1 VGGDKPSKEVFLHRA
16 VLTRG
21 RMPGAVVH
29 LHSTHATAIACL
41 APAGRTAPIPPL
53 TPYFVMRIG
62 PRAARVIP
70 YYRPGDAAMEPAIH
84 EAAKSAKAVLL
95 ANHGPVV
102 SGRTLA
108 DAVYAAEELEEA
120 ARLALLLR
128 DVPGARRLTPGAGG
142 RPARHLRLNHAAM
155 WIMVAGPYSSGG
167 ADAAMRAGRLAAL
180 NQAALALF
188 RMGHVPV
195 VGVNMA
201 LPVIAVAGD
210 ASFDEIMMPL
220 SLALAER
227 CDACLRIGGASAGAD
242 AEAARFAAAGKPVFH
257 AIEEIPTCPQH
268 FVAEAFQAMAGVKLT
283 HVPYRGTPA
292 AVLALR
298 QGEVQLVV
306 ETVAAVLGQ
315 VRGGEAR
322 AIALSTA
329 QRFPGLPDV
338 PTMRES
344 GLAEFDLATW
354 FTIGFPAG
362 VPAAAVARIEAE
374 TRRALSDPDLAARM
388 REMGLTP
395 VGSDSATAA
404 AVIRRDI
411 ARWRDLVASAGI
423 PQQE

>member
-1 VGGDKPSKEVFLHRA
+1 MPSRRA
-16 VLTRG
+16 L
-21 RMPGAVVH
+21 
-29 LHSTHATAIACL
+29 IA
-41 APAGRTAPIPPL
+41 
-53 TPYFVMRIG
+53 
-62 PRAARVIP
+62 AACI
-70 YYRPGDAAMEPAIH
+70 PAIP
-84 EAAKSAKAVLL
+84 ARAQGAWAPD
-95 ANHGPVV
+95 GPVRFIQGFAPGGTTDIV
-102 SGRTLA
+102 
-108 DAVYAAEELEEA
+108 
-120 ARLALLLR
+120 ARLLSPAFAAALGQPVVVENR
-128 DVPGARRLTPGAGG
+128 PGAGG
-142 RPARHLRLNHAAM
+142 T
-155 WIMVAGPYSSGG
+155 
-167 ADAAMRAGRLAAL
+167 LAAEALARARPDGRTMMML
-180 NQAALALF
+180 NNAFAVTAATFRRLPYDPLADVVPVAQVATMPLVFLTPTSGPLGSVAALIAAARANPGGLNL
-188 RMGHVPV
+188 GT
-195 VGVNMA
+195 VGV
-201 LPVIAVAGD
+201 G
-210 ASFDEIMMPL
+210 S
-220 SLALAER
+220 
-227 CDACLRIGGASAGAD
+227 
-242 AEAARFAAAGKPVFH
+242 
-257 AIEEIPTCPQH
+257 TQH

-329 QRFPGLPDV
+329 ERFPGLPDV
-338 PTMRES
+338 PTMREA
-344 GLAEFDLATW
+344 GLADFDLATW
-354 FTIGFPAG
+354 FTIGFPSG

>member
-1 VGGDKPSKEVFLHRA
+1 MTTRRA
-16 VLTRG
+16 VL
-21 RMPGAVVH
+21 AA
-29 LHSTHATAIACL
+29 ATL
-41 APAGRTAPIPPL
+41 AP
-53 TPYFVMRIG
+53 F
-62 PRAARVIP
+62 AARAQAP
-70 YYRPGDAAMEPAIH
+70 WAPD
-84 EAAKSAKAVLL
+84 
-95 ANHGPVV
+95 GPVRFIQGFAPGGTTDIV
-102 SGRTLA
+102 
-108 DAVYAAEELEEA
+108 
-120 ARLALLLR
+120 ARLLSPAFAAALGHPVVVENR
-128 DVPGARRLTPGAGG
+128 PGAGG
-142 RPARHLRLNHAAM
+142 T
-155 WIMVAGPYSSGG
+155 
-167 ADAAMRAGRLAAL
+167 LAAEALVRARPDGRTMMML
-180 NQAALALF
+180 NNAFAVTAATFRRLPYDPLADVVPVAQVATMPLVFLTPPSGPLSSVAALIAAARANPGGLNL
-188 RMGHVPV
+188 GT
-195 VGVNMA
+195 VGV
-201 LPVIAVAGD
+201 G
-210 ASFDEIMMPL
+210 S
-220 SLALAER
+220 
-227 CDACLRIGGASAGAD
+227 
-242 AEAARFAAAGKPVFH
+242 
-257 AIEEIPTCPQH
+257 TQH